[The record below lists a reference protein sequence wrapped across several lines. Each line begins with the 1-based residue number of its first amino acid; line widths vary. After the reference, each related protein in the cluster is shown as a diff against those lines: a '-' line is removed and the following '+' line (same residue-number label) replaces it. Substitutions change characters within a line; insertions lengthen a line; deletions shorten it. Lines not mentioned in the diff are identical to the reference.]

1 MSEKENFEK
10 FIKDREEIKNNVLDF
25 YNKKIEN
32 EFFRLAINNALPEL
46 GEKDFKY
53 LVEQKNGHPLV
64 MAQGNDITLY
74 NALYMLI
81 NTTGDFYKA
90 IRALLALKEIELSC
104 GPWYDSS
111 FKHETKTPEEGELLK
126 ELFQK
131 SPEEIEKIKE
141 QLKNNEQ

>member
-1 MSEKENFEK
+1 MSEKEDFENFMK
-10 FIKDREEIKNNVLDF
+10 IREEIKNNVLDF
-25 YNKKIEN
+25 YSKKMEN
-32 EFFRLAINNALPEL
+32 EFFRLGIDNALPEVWQ
-46 GEKDFKY
+46 KDCKY
-53 LVEQKNGHPLV
+53 LVEQKNGKPLI
-64 MAQGNDITLY
+64 MAQGNDITLF
-74 NALYMLI
+74 NAIYMLI
-81 NTTGDFYKA
+81 NSTGDFYKA
-90 IRALLALKEIELSC
+90 IRALLTLKEIELSC

>member
-1 MSEKENFEK
+1 MSKKRDFENFMK
-10 FIKDREEIKNNVLDF
+10 IREEIKNNVLDF

-32 EFFRLAINNALPEL
+32 EFFRLEISNAIPEL
-46 GEKDFKY
+46 EKNDYKY
-53 LVEQKNGHPLV
+53 LVEQKNGKPLI

-90 IRALLALKEIELSC
+90 IRALLTLKEIELSC
-104 GPWYDSS
+104 GPWYDTS